1 MGGRLRC
8 ALGDDGWLFFVLE
21 DMSALV
27 LLRGYSTSPFCF
39 SLSIYFEFLRGKSVF
54 YLLQKGMMGIL
65 GPGGIMGL
73 DSRSS
78 VLSCFI
84 LCGILSRI

>member
-1 MGGRLRC
+1 M
-8 ALGDDGWLFFVLE
+8 ALFVLE

-27 LLRGYSTSPFCF
+27 LLRGYSTSLFLFFFVNLLCV
-39 SLSIYFEFLRGKSVF
+39 LRGRSAF

-65 GPGGIMGL
+65 GPGGIMWGFPVQL
-73 DSRSS
+73 LFC
-78 VLSCFI
+78 VI